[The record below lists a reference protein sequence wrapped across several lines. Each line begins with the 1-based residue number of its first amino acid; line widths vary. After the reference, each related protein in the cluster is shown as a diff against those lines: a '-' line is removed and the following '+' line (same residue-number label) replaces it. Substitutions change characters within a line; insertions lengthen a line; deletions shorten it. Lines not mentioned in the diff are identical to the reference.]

1 MEDELSLLDE
11 INAKIPASDF
21 QIEYYPGG
29 MVSITMAVTAEMAS
43 QIKALADQQGWPE
56 ADAYVAMLASGIG
69 ALKEARAREMLA
81 EDSDNARDELDLLV
95 KQMRQ
100 METQYAVMKF
110 RTWNFLQAYQAA
122 TMSRGALENR
132 ANGLALVVDRLRA
145 ENAELRN
152 RVRQLESGA
161 RSGEIAPESPPIQ
174 DRPPGRSLQQ
184 RIQQVFGRRWP
195 RRTHP

>member
-21 QIEYYPGG
+21 QAEYYPGG
-29 MVSITMAVTAEMAS
+29 MVGITLSITAEMAS
-43 QIKALADQQGWPE
+43 QVKALAEQQGWPE

-69 ALKEARAREMLA
+69 AMKEARARELLGQ
-81 EDSDNARDELDLLV
+81 DSAPARDALDLLV

-110 RTWNFLQAYQAA
+110 RTWNFLQAYQASA
-122 TMSRGALENR
+122 MSRGALENR

-145 ENAELRN
+145 ENNELREE
-152 RVRQLESGA
+152 VKQLESMPCFRA
-161 RSGEIAPESPPIQ
+161 NAPQSPPTNDQPIHSC
-174 DRPPGRSLQQ
+174 SLQQ
-184 RIQQVFGRRWP
+184 LMQRIFPSR
-195 RRTHP
+195 H